1 MHRLA
6 GATLVV
12 PFVNYWWTK
21 VPENILSKA
30 FKLLPEDIK
39 WTFRVAHYV
48 PWLLY
53 WWLTQKLF
61 PSSSIISGNSA
72 LLSDKDLVIVKKM
85 SENPSPHM
93 VRT

>member
-1 MHRLA
+1 M
-6 GATLVV
+6 V

-21 VPENILSKA
+21 VPQDILSKA
-30 FKLLPEDIK
+30 LDLMPKKDQ

-61 PSSSIISGNSA
+61 SSSSMITGNRA
-72 LLSDKDLVIVKKM
+72 LCSDKDLDVIKKKL
-85 SENPSPHM
+85 ENPSPGM
-93 VRT
+93 VNTKTFCTLL

>member
-6 GATLVV
+6 GAILVV

-53 WWLTQKLF
+53 WWLTQKWF

-72 LLSDKDLVIVKKM
+72 LLSDKDLVIAKKM

-93 VRT
+93 VKT